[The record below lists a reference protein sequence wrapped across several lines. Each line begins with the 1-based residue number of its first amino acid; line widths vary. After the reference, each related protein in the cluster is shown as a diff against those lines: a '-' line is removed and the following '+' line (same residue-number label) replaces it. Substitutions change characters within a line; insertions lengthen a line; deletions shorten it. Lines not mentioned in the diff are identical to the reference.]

1 MDDITVAHHL
11 DDDLLPPPASVRSPC
26 PRLALGTVSVSVS
39 FRPGSGLWGGG
50 GPAYYA
56 CMVFHATSSFAIPR
70 ALLSFSSQ
78 LPHRGQA
85 TNKNK
90 PQLQPTTAPALSLP
104 ATTGQAGGQAY
115 TYIAGLVASER
126 SSICMASSAGGG
138 LRSPPA
144 TAAPR
149 VVMDSLIEV
158 REGATRLQTMLLE
171 ESPTPSIAA
180 AAAAAGATSEVRQ
193 TLDGMMSSLSSAM
206 SALDTTGGG
215 GGQGQQGRRRKR
227 GGAAVARSGPLRRS
241 SNRRR

>member
-1 MDDITVAHHL
+1 
-11 DDDLLPPPASVRSPC
+11 
-26 PRLALGTVSVSVS
+26 
-39 FRPGSGLWGGG
+39 
-50 GPAYYA
+50 
-56 CMVFHATSSFAIPR
+56 
-70 ALLSFSSQ
+70 
-78 LPHRGQA
+78 
-85 TNKNK
+85 
-90 PQLQPTTAPALSLP
+90 
-104 ATTGQAGGQAY
+104 
-115 TYIAGLVASER
+115 
-126 SSICMASSAGGG
+126 MASSAGGG
-138 LRSPPA
+138 LRSPAA

-215 GGQGQQGRRRKR
+215 QGQQGRGRRKR
-227 GGAAVARSGPLRRS
+227 GGVAAARSGPLRRS